1 MSRKN
6 IILGIILIILVAVA
20 YIYQGPWQE
29 WRAKKNEAKNFLSGV
44 DVEAVDRI
52 EITRN
57 GQTTALVKIDDRW
70 KVDGTKDFYV
80 KESVADNLINSLKDA
95 VKAEV
100 ELVSANKDKKSSFE
114 TDEANGIQIV
124 LKQGED
130 KVADFI
136 VGKTANDYRRVYISQ
151 PDKNETY
158 LLKAGLRSAV
168 AQSEWRDKTIF
179 SSPKDKITKIRF
191 QYPTRELTI
200 EKKDGKW
207 QGVLPYAFKVDED
220 KIKKVLE
227 IMSDLTAVK
236 IPEQKFEG
244 TGLEKHLII
253 VQATGE
259 GIDNTLMI
267 GEGSQDDKDDK
278 GQPLYYYAKRGDSD
292 NIYLIT
298 REQRDELDK
307 RIRDLR

>member
-6 IILGIILIILVAVA
+6 IILGIILIILVAAA

-29 WRAKKNEAKNFLSGV
+29 WRAEKNEVKNFLSDM
-44 DVEAVDRI
+44 DVEAVNRI

-57 GQTTALVKIDDRW
+57 GQTTVLVKTDDHW

-80 KESVADNLINSLKDA
+80 KESVADNLISSLKEA
-95 VKAEV
+95 SKAEV
-100 ELVSANKDKKSSFE
+100 ELVSENKEKKNSFE
-114 TDEANGIQIV
+114 TDEANGIHIV
-124 LKQGED
+124 LKQGD
-130 KVADFI
+130 KAMADFI
-136 VGKTANDYRRVYISQ
+136 VGKIANDYRCVYISQ
-151 PDKNETY
+151 PDRNETY

-168 AQSEWRDKTIF
+168 AQNDWRDKTIF

-191 QYPTRELTI
+191 QYPRREFTV

-207 QGVLPYAFKVDED
+207 QGVSPYAFKVDED
-220 KIKKVLE
+220 KIEKVLK
-227 IMSDLTAVK
+227 IMSDLTAAK

-259 GIDNTLMI
+259 GVDNTLMI
-267 GEGSQDDKDDK
+267 GEGGPGDKDDK
-278 GQPLYYYAKRGDSD
+278 GEPLYYYVKRGDSD

-307 RIRDLR
+307 RIRDLK